1 MNPKLV
7 EYLMSMGAPP
17 SVIDRLVNKMTA
29 RAGTQPIQSAGVQ
42 PRGKSPLHAN
52 PVGRQR

>member
-17 SVIDRLVNKMTA
+17 SVIDRLVAKMES
-29 RAGTQPIQSAGVQ
+29 RSGVQPIQSAGVT